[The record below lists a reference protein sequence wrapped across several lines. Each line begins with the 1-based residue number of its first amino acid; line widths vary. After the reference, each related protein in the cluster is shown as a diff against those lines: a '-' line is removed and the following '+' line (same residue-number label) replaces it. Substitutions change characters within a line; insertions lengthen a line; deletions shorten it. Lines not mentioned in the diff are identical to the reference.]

1 MEEAITSGTSSS
13 RNDKVTDRFFK
24 RSIPP
29 NRKRVNSSRPRRQ
42 ARGTNSGAS
51 SQRRRG
57 IVSRGNGRDQGSDAD
72 LSIST
77 LRGLLQRVGILGI
90 GSGLLGSEK
99 NEMIASYSAGM
110 ETAR

>member
-1 MEEAITSGTSSS
+1 MFCAVEDCMEEAITSGTSSS

-24 RSIPP
+24 RNIPP

-42 ARGTNSGAS
+42 ARGANSGAS

-99 NEMIASYSAGM
+99 R
-110 ETAR
+110 TR